1 MKANGFDNAAIQL
14 NVVLDPSLV
23 QRLLVLDITFTLLLH
38 DLVDDDLAGL
48 ILVLAWRGH
57 ARRVDL

>member
-48 ILVLAWRGH
+48 VLFLAWRGH
-57 ARRVDL
+57 TRCVNL